1 MSSSYL
7 DFTDIDKAAHIWRY
21 TPWKKAHPTGTIN
34 DIPQS
39 NSPEITMS
47 LADGSSIPEGISIE
61 QATDSDIERL
71 GHELDFDQGTAAPK
85 FIAAI
90 AQKTMILKLENK
102 IKIESPL
109 IVTISTSGNICASR
123 LLIDIGNQVEAEIIT
138 VVEGDAKWTGIL
150 REGNYGSNAIIN
162 DVVTQITGN
171 RLVRCDALSL
181 GRDAQ
186 VKAGTVNASS
196 SQAKIDIRHWLNE
209 PGSSLKVNGSI
220 LSSNENHLDSHI
232 EITHTGRQTYSRLEW
247 HSACGGKSNTTG
259 TGMLRIDAGAKGA
272 DAGQLFHN
280 LLLSEKAKA
289 NSIPELEVLESEVV
303 GCGHGTANGP
313 IDEQQLFYLST
324 RGFNAEQARA
334 ALIAAFLN
342 TPLSD
347 MGSDHLHGWLIKR
360 IEKHLNLI

>member
-1 MSSSYL
+1 MFLPAPFVSNIAGTTRDAIEDEMNIDGYKFRFIDTAGIRETSDTIENLGINKTL
-7 DFTDIDKAAHIWRY
+7 DKAENSNITLYVLDANTDI
-21 TPWKKAHPTGTIN
+21 
-34 DIPQS
+34 S
-39 NSPEITMS
+39 NQLI
-47 LADGSSIPEGISIE
+47 
-61 QATDSDIERL
+61 
-71 GHELDFDQGTAAPK
+71 ELD
-85 FIAAI
+85 
-90 AQKTMILKLENK
+90 KLENK

>member
-7 DFTDIDKAAHIWRY
+7 DFTNIDKAAHIWRY
-21 TPWKKAHPTGTIN
+21 TPWKKAHPTGAIN

-324 RGFNAEQARA
+324 RGFNEEQARA